1 MLYLRTF
8 GGVTFE
14 RDGSPLS
21 GAAAQRR
28 LLAVATMIASGGDRG
43 ISRERVLA
51 TLWMDADPER
61 ARQALSQTLYHMRR
75 ALDAGELLDAGADL
89 RFRPDVVGS
98 DLADF
103 ERAVEAGDLEQI
115 AALHRGPFLD
125 GFHVSGAPEF
135 ERWASLQRARLA
147 ERCTQALDQLALSA
161 ERAGD
166 YRRAVDWR
174 RQLAAHEPLN
184 GRVAADLIATLA
196 ASGDRASALQY
207 ARVHEALVRDELET
221 EPDAA
226 VMQLVERLR
235 DDPDWRPTPAG
246 GVPAFVAAP
255 DASGARTS
263 GGDAARAEV
272 PEARTASP
280 RVVVTTS
287 AASPPPSAEVP
298 AGGSGAHARWRLA
311 AIGLALALAAVAT
324 YAIGTRMSGAPDVPI
339 HEDLVAVAPF
349 RVTGADPSLRYLR
362 EGLVDL
368 LVVKLTEVGAARA
381 AEPATV
387 LGAWR
392 RAEENGAELPL
403 EQSLAI
409 ARQIGAGQLLLGHVV
424 GTPAKVVV
432 TASLYA
438 VPSGAVRGQ
447 ASAEGPPD
455 SLTMLVD
462 RLTGQLLAGQA
473 GERERLASHTTTSL
487 DALRAYLSAQAAY
500 RRGDYVLA
508 ADLFMQAVERDSGF
522 AMAGLGLALAA
533 DRVDATADL
542 ARGIE
547 LAWRSRGEL
556 TERDRALLDAMAGP
570 RYPDSSSLAEHLASW
585 EHAAAVAPD
594 RAEVWHELGERL
606 LTDGRAVGV
615 KSPAERVTAAFRRA
629 RELDPT
635 FAPPLFYQALLS
647 GHVGDRA
654 EVRRYAN
661 AYLRMA
667 PDAAT
672 SDVLRW
678 RVAVALGD
686 EGVLT
691 RLRAGFDSLD
701 ATALHWI
708 ALVSQHDGIAPDD
721 GAAALDELRERA
733 ARLTQR
739 QDVVLGAHS
748 LALLRGDLEEALRLT
763 SELDDGQ
770 PGSHSAARARVLDAL
785 YGGGDSA
792 AAVSA
797 LARLDR
803 SAGRAPRV
811 DDACVAGQWHAWHGD
826 TRQARSALRALR
838 DVPDAIE
845 GPALACAALVEAISA
860 VERELPEAQQLV
872 ERTDSI
878 VAVGPPL
885 GDARSYASLA
895 VARLYERIGDT
906 ERALTSVR
914 RRPYL
919 RGWPRY
925 LATYLRAEG
934 RLAAAAGDKEG
945 AARAYRQY
953 LAMRSDVA
961 TPLRAEVDS
970 VRAELGALGWRW
982 RGD

>member
-1 MLYLRTF
+1 
-8 GGVTFE
+8 
-14 RDGSPLS
+14 
-21 GAAAQRR
+21 
-28 LLAVATMIASGGDRG
+28 MIAAGGDRG

-51 TLWMDADPER
+51 TLWTDADPER

-89 RFRPDVVGS
+89 RFKPEIVGS
-98 DLADF
+98 DVIDF
-103 ERAVEAGDLEQI
+103 ERGVESGDLEAI
-115 AALHRGPFLD
+115 ATLHRGPFLE
-125 GFHVSGAPEF
+125 GFHVNGAPEF
-135 ERWASLQRARLA
+135 ERWASAQRARLA
-147 ERCTQALDQLALSA
+147 ERCAEALDQLALNA
-161 ERAGD
+161 ERDGD
-166 YRRAVDWR
+166 VRRAVEWR

-196 ASGDRASALQY
+196 AAGDRASALQY

-221 EPDAA
+221 EPDSA
-226 VMQLVERLR
+226 VVQLVERLR
-235 DDPDWRPTPAG
+235 DDPEWRPTPAG
-246 GVPAFVAAP
+246 GVQTVVVARPSGDEAVEVGRPAADRPEWAARSSGGAQTIGGALP
-255 DASGARTS
+255 VPGEFPVDASRS
-263 GGDAARAEV
+263 
-272 PEARTASP
+272 
-280 RVVVTTS
+280 
-287 AASPPPSAEVP
+287 
-298 AGGSGAHARWRLA
+298 HFRWRLA
-311 AIGLALALAAVAT
+311 AIGLAVALAAVAI
-324 YAIGTRMSGAPDVPI
+324 YSLVTRMSDAPAVPI
-339 HEDLVAVAPF
+339 QEDLVAVAPF

-392 RAEENGAELPL
+392 RAEETQEELSL
-403 EQSLAI
+403 EQSLAV
-409 ARQIGAGQLLLGHVV
+409 ARRLGAGQLLLGHVV

-432 TASLYA
+432 TASLFG
-438 VPSGAVRGQ
+438 VPDGSVRGQ

-473 GERERLASHTTTSL
+473 GERERLASHTTSSL
-487 DALRAYLSAQAAY
+487 DALRAYLSAQTAY
-500 RRGDYVLA
+500 RRGDYVRA
-508 ADLFMQAVERDSGF
+508 AELFMQAVERDSGF

-533 DRVDATADL
+533 DRIESGADL
-542 ARGIE
+542 ARGVE
-547 LAWRSRGEL
+547 LAWQSRGEL

-570 RYPDSSSLAEHLASW
+570 RYPDASSLAEHLAAW

-606 LTDGRAVGV
+606 FTDGRAVGV
-615 KSPAERVTAAFRRA
+615 RSPTERASAAFRRA
-629 RELDPT
+629 RELDPA
-635 FAPPLFYQALLS
+635 FAPPVLYQALLS
-647 GHVGDRA
+647 AHAGDRA
-654 EVRRYAN
+654 ELRRFAT
-661 AYLRMA
+661 AYLQMA

-672 SDVLRW
+672 SEFLEW
-678 RVAVALGD
+678 RVAVAMGD
-686 EGVLT
+686 EGAL
-691 RLRAGFDSLD
+691 AGIRGAFDSLD
-701 ATALHWI
+701 ASALQWI
-708 ALVSQHDGIAPDD
+708 AISSQHDGIAPDD
-721 GAAALDELRERA
+721 GALALEVLRGRA
-733 ARLTQR
+733 ARLAHR

-748 LALLRGDLEEALRLT
+748 LALLRGDPDEALRLT

-770 PGSHSAARARVLDAL
+770 PGSRSAARMRVLDAL
-785 YGGGDSA
+785 YGGGDSTA
-792 AAVSA
+792 AAA
-797 LARLDR
+797 AITRLAR
-803 SAGRAPRV
+803 SAGRAPSV

-826 TRQARSALRALR
+826 TPLARSSLRVLR
-838 DVPDAIE
+838 DSPASGD

-860 VERELPEAQQLV
+860 VSRELPESQRLV

-885 GDARSYASLA
+885 GDARWYASLA
-895 VARLYERIGDT
+895 IARLYDRIGDG

-925 LATYLRAEG
+925 LATYLREEG
-934 RLAAAAGDKEG
+934 RLAAVSGDKES

-953 LAMRSDVA
+953 LAMRTA
-961 TPLRAEVDS
+961 AAPPLRAEVDS

>member
-1 MLYLRTF
+1 
-8 GGVTFE
+8 
-14 RDGSPLS
+14 
-21 GAAAQRR
+21 
-28 LLAVATMIASGGDRG
+28 MIASGGDRG
-43 ISRERVLA
+43 ITRERVLA
-51 TLWMDADPER
+51 TLWTDADPER
-61 ARQALSQTLYHMRR
+61 GRQALSQTLYHMRR
-75 ALDAGELLDAGADL
+75 ALDAGELFDSGQDL
-89 RFRPDVVGS
+89 RFKPDVVGS
-98 DLADF
+98 DAADF
-103 ERAVEAGDLEQI
+103 ERAVDAGDLESV

-135 ERWASLQRARLA
+135 ERWASIQRARLA
-147 ERCTQALDQLALSA
+147 ERCAEALDQLALGA

-166 YRRAVDWR
+166 FRRAVEWR

-221 EPDAA
+221 EPDSV

-235 DDPDWRPTPAG
+235 DDPEWRPTPAG
-246 GVPAFVAAP
+246 GVQAIVVSNEPARSRDAGAASATAAAATP
-255 DASGARTS
+255 EIIESAPNGAR
-263 GGDAARAEV
+263 
-272 PEARTASP
+272 PIEADLA
-280 RVVVTTS
+280 
-287 AASPPPSAEVP
+287 P
-298 AGGSGAHARWRLA
+298 AGGSDSHHRAHSRWRVVAISLA
-311 AIGLALALAAVAT
+311 VVLALVAT
-324 YAIGTRMSGAPDVPI
+324 YTLVSRMPGAPAVPI
-339 HEDLVAVAPF
+339 QEDLVAVAPF

-392 RAEENGAELPL
+392 RAESGEAELSL
-403 EQSLAI
+403 DQALAI
-409 ARQIGAGQLLLGHVV
+409 ARRLGAGQLLLGHVV

-432 TASLYA
+432 TASLYE
-438 VPSGAVRGQ
+438 VRGGDVRGQ

-487 DALRAYLSAQAAY
+487 DALRAYLSAQTAY
-500 RRGDYVLA
+500 RRGDYLRA
-508 ADLFMQAVERDSGF
+508 AELFMQSVERDSGF

-533 DRVDATADL
+533 DRVDASADL

-547 LAWRSRGEL
+547 LAWQSRGEL

-570 RYPDSSSLAEHLASW
+570 RYPDSSSLAERLAAW

-606 LTDGRAVGV
+606 FTDGRAVGV
-615 KSPAERVTAAFRRA
+615 KSPAERALAAFRRA
-629 RELDPT
+629 RELDPA
-635 FAPPLFYQALLS
+635 FAPPLLYQALLS
-647 GHVGDRA
+647 AEAGDRS
-654 EVRRYAN
+654 EMRRQAS

-667 PDAAT
+667 PNAAT
-672 SDVLRW
+672 SDFLRW
-678 RVAVALGD
+678 RVAVAMGD
-686 EGVLT
+686 EGALAGI
-691 RLRAGFDSLD
+691 RAELDSLD
-701 ATALHWI
+701 ASALHWI
-708 ALVSQHDGIAPDD
+708 ALASQHDGIAPED
-721 GAAALDELRERA
+721 GATALEVLRGRA
-733 ARLTQR
+733 ARLAHR
-739 QDVVLGAHS
+739 QDAVLGAHS
-748 LALLRGDLEEALRLT
+748 LALLRGNREEALRLT

-770 PGSHSAARARVLDAL
+770 PGTRSAARMRVLDAL

-792 AAVSA
+792 AAVTA
-797 LARLDR
+797 MGRLER
-803 SAGRAPRV
+803 GAGRAPTI
-811 DDACVAGQWHAWHGD
+811 DDACVVGQWGAWHGD
-826 TRQARSALRALR
+826 TRQARAALRVLR
-838 DVPDAIE
+838 DSPASPD

-860 VERELPEAQQLV
+860 VQRAVPEAQRLV
-872 ERTDSI
+872 ERADSI

-885 GDARSYASLA
+885 GDARAYASLA
-895 VARLYERIGDT
+895 IARLYDRIGDS
-906 ERALTSVR
+906 ERALTNAR

-925 LATYLRAEG
+925 LATYLREEG
-934 RLAAAAGDKEG
+934 RLAAATGDKEG

-953 LAMRSDVA
+953 LSMRTAVA
-961 TPLRAEVDS
+961 PPLRAEVDS